1 MQLGLS
7 AITTT
12 LAVGV
17 LNNPVA
23 NAAEA
28 TVTPVNSTVTIVTSG
43 WGHGIGMSQYG
54 AYGAAKAGLAFGKIL
69 DFYYPGTTQ
78 AKLSASEKLD
88 VLISKDTDHQ
98 LHFYPASGLT
108 VKDSSGKKKV
118 LPSGSNYKLWRVQR
132 SGSNRV
138 IYYKNAKSKWVKY
151 SSGLSATR
159 LWTIHNTKTNTVK
172 IQLPDGATRT
182 YRGEML
188 LRFSGGTAVT
198 TNRVPMED
206 YLRSVVPS
214 EMPASWSIEAVKA
227 QSVAARSYAARYKK
241 NLNGSKVYD
250 ICDSTACQAY
260 YGTSKEHANSDKAIK
275 ATAGIILKYKD
286 TIAYTMFSSS
296 NGGHSAKGDYA
307 YLTAHADPYDDDML
321 NQYRLVTLTSAAI
334 QKKYTTI
341 GTFKS
346 MTFKRDG
353 QGPWGGRITEVK
365 ITGSKA
371 SKTVTGSS
379 FKSTFGLRE
388 RLLIAV
394 GGLSTSTEN
403 YKRWASDKN
412 VNGAIGVPTTS
423 EQVIGSGLYAQ
434 FTGGHLYWTKA
445 SGSRLL
451 SGAVYDVYKDAG
463 GPSGKLGW
471 PTSDVGKITKPKV
484 KSIST
489 GVETYFE
496 KGLIS
501 CPSASAEIGKCVVS
515 YG

>member
-1 MQLGLS
+1 MHAGLG
-7 AITTT
+7 AIATT
-12 LAVGV
+12 LTLGV
-17 LNNPVA
+17 LGNPVA
-23 NAAEA
+23 AAAEA
-28 TVTPVNSTVTIVTSG
+28 TVKPVNSTVTIVTSG

-54 AYGAAKAGLAFGKIL
+54 AYGAAKAGLDFGKIL
-69 DFYYPGTTQ
+69 SFYYPGTNQ
-78 AKLSASEKLD
+78 AKISASEKLD
-88 VLISKDTDHQ
+88 VLISKDTDAQ

-108 VKDSSGKKKV
+108 IKDSAGKKKV

-132 SGSNRV
+132 SGSKRV

-151 SSGLSATR
+151 SSGLNGAR
-159 LWTIHNTKTNTVK
+159 QWFIHNTKSKTVK
-172 IQLPDGATRT
+172 IQLPDGTTRT

-188 LRFSGGTAVT
+188 LRFSGGKAVS

-206 YLRSVVPS
+206 YLRSVVPA

-250 ICDSTACQAY
+250 ICDTTSCQVY
-260 YGTSKEHANSDKAIK
+260 SGTSKEHANSDKAIK
-275 ATAGIILKYKD
+275 ATAGVILKYKD

-307 YLTAHADPYDDDML
+307 YLTAHEDPYDDDML
-321 NQYRLVTLTSAAI
+321 NQYRLVTLTASAI

-341 GTFKS
+341 GTFTS

-371 SKTVTGSS
+371 SKTVSGSS

-412 VNGAIGVPTTS
+412 VNGSIGVPTAS

-445 SGSRLL
+445 TGSRLL
-451 SGAVYDVYKDAG
+451 SGAIYNAYKDAG

-471 PTSDVGKITKPKV
+471 PTSDVGKISKAKAASVT
-484 KSIST
+484 S

-501 CPSASAEIGKCVVS
+501 CPSATAEISKCVVS